1 MGIDFSC
8 HYDDEKEECQEKS
21 ENQDD
26 EEWWEQKLDGWK
38 RIKKMLRW
46 KMFKTKLKSNVDT
59 KCEAPKSDE
68 AFVTDRLSL
77 SGHPGDHMP
86 LLG

>member
-1 MGIDFSC
+1 
-8 HYDDEKEECQEKS
+8 
-21 ENQDD
+21 
-26 EEWWEQKLDGWK
+26 
-38 RIKKMLRW
+38 
-46 KMFKTKLKSNVDT
+46 MFKTKLKSNVDT

-86 LLG
+86 LWG